1 MQHELRLAKEKA
13 SQGNKV
19 ATFIFAGH
27 CMLHCYTALLG
38 FIWLQGLCNI
48 QFHSFVFCT
57 VWAMASALLL
67 CSVKNLKSL
76 FCSDTAGRISHCKK
90 SSREL
95 LAFFLILFSP
105 NKIRMGSFSSRSDL
119 AFPFSLFYLCQNK
132 CEQKT
137 FLLMFF
143 RNSSKGYKK
152 VVTWAMLI
160 HK

>member
-1 MQHELRLAKEKA
+1 MNWGWPKKRRPKGTKWPLL
-13 SQGNKV
+13 
-19 ATFIFAGH
+19 
-27 CMLHCYTALLG
+27 YLLG
-38 FIWLQGLCNI
+38 TATPHYWGSYDCRACVTFNFIVLCFV
-48 QFHSFVFCT
+48 QSEPWPLPCFSFLSP
-57 VWAMASALLL
+57 WSE
-67 CSVKNLKSL
+67 KLKSL

-105 NKIRMGSFSSRSDL
+105 NKIRM
-119 AFPFSLFYLCQNK
+119 AFPIENLPFSLFYLCQNK

-137 FLLMFF
+137 FLLIFF